1 MVSSFIVGHRK
12 FSKNFT
18 DLYVGSSVVAGNVE
32 SVRDKDTRQKG
43 ELFQKPAYLPV
54 DHLELIEVY
63 KGFQVLS
70 NKAPNVVYEILYD
83 ALEGEVKGI
92 LCGVKEENGI
102 GYYALV
108 TKETKSVKKQISFYI
123 EYVDF
128 ALLPAIQK
136 EIEEILTYDEAK
148 IKEVFGNPT
157 EKIYAGSFIGSTS
170 EGLILIPFATYK
182 VNEVIPA
189 YTGEEDERI
198 PKLEMELEEL
208 NVKIAEIED
217 TNSEEYKKL
226 QEKRRELLK
235 ELAKLRNRLY
245 NPDILKAVKTKGDRL
260 FITQKPEIRYLGE
273 NLLQTAYLYR
283 DITAGERVRVKGV
296 YTVLTLPVYNNLS
309 KQLQRGHLELFLC
322 LYSGGEVFPT
332 ELQRARQTVSVMDE
346 VLKELL
352 RSAEAGTKPNLS
364 LLKER
369 IKENLSL
376 RKRVEDLEKFFLS
389 KLGENPEDLQ
399 EVANFLKELKEEV
412 EKGKKLLYSPFTY
425 NKPLSVF
432 DVISLLQESG
442 LDISKLEKESW
453 ATLYET
459 VEGLN
464 ETLENTFKGEF
475 GEELKLL
482 TKYFLRHIEEGKP
495 LHYKLK
501 IKGEIL
507 EGFYPAPDRPLE
519 VVDLSPNRILVNI
532 IKSALRKLN
541 ALDKLQKVEQMEIF
555 FEGYT
560 ARLGHA
566 ALVAFT
572 RKVFNAVAKN
582 YLEKLDFNNEEQ
594 IKALR
599 EFLISNWLGEYRKP
613 ETGTKEETTEG
624 EIIELDGFDELLGT

>member
-1 MVSSFIVGHRK
+1 
-12 FSKNFT
+12 
-18 DLYVGSSVVAGNVE
+18 
-32 SVRDKDTRQKG
+32 
-43 ELFQKPAYLPV
+43 
-54 DHLELIEVY
+54 
-63 KGFQVLS
+63 
-70 NKAPNVVYEILYD
+70 
-83 ALEGEVKGI
+83 
-92 LCGVKEENGI
+92 
-102 GYYALV
+102 
-108 TKETKSVKKQISFYI
+108 
-123 EYVDF
+123 
-128 ALLPAIQK
+128 
-136 EIEEILTYDEAK
+136 
-148 IKEVFGNPT
+148 
-157 EKIYAGSFIGSTS
+157 
-170 EGLILIPFATYK
+170 
-182 VNEVIPA
+182 
-189 YTGEEDERI
+189 
-198 PKLEMELEEL
+198 
-208 NVKIAEIED
+208 
-217 TNSEEYKKL
+217 
-226 QEKRRELLK
+226 
-235 ELAKLRNRLY
+235 LAKLRNRLY

-283 DITAGERVRVKGV
+283 DITAGEKVRVKGV

-322 LYSGGEVFPT
+322 LYSSGEVFPA
-332 ELQRARQTVSVMDE
+332 ELQKARQTVSVMDE

-352 RSAEAGTKPNLS
+352 RSAEAGTKPTLS
-364 LLKER
+364 PLKER
-369 IKENLSL
+369 IKDNLSL

-389 KLGENPEDLQ
+389 KLGENPEELQ

-412 EKGKKLLYSPFTY
+412 ERGKKILYSPFTY

-475 GEELKLL
+475 GEELKLI

-519 VVDLSPNRILVNI
+519 VIDLSPNRILVNI

-541 ALDKLQKVEQMEIF
+541 ALEKLQKVEQIEIF

-560 ARLGHA
+560 ARLGYT
-566 ALVAFT
+566 ALVAFS

-599 EFLISNWLGEYRKP
+599 EFLTSNWLGEYRKP

-624 EIIELDGFDELLGT
+624 EIIELDGFDELLG

>member
-18 DLYVGSSVVAGNVE
+18 DLYVGSSVVAGNIE
-32 SVRDKDTRQKG
+32 SVRDKENRQKG
-43 ELFQKPAYLPV
+43 ESFEKPTYLTV
-54 DHLELIEVY
+54 DHLDLIEVY

-70 NKAPNVVYEILYD
+70 NQATNVVYEILYD

-92 LCGVKEENGI
+92 LCGVREENGVA
-102 GYYALV
+102 YYALV

-128 ALLPAIQK
+128 GLLPAIQK
-136 EIEEILTYDEAK
+136 EIEEILNLNEEK
-148 IKEVFGNPT
+148 IKETFADVK

-170 EGLILIPFATYK
+170 EGLILIPFSTYK

-189 YTGEEDERI
+189 YTGEEDEKI
-198 PKLEMELEEL
+198 PQLEMELEEL

-217 TNSEEYKKL
+217 TTSEEYKQL
-226 QEKRRELLK
+226 QERRKELLK

-245 NPDILKAVKTKGDRL
+245 NPDILKAIKTKGDRL

-273 NLLQTAYLYR
+273 NLIQTAYLYKE
-283 DITAGERVRVKGV
+283 ITAAQKGRVKGV
-296 YTVLTLPVYNNLS
+296 YTVITLPVYNNLS
-309 KQLQRGHLELFLC
+309 KQLQRSYLELFLN
-322 LYSGGEVFPT
+322 LYLDGEIFPA
-332 ELQRARQTVSVMDE
+332 ELQKARQTVSVMDD

-352 RSAEAGTKPNLS
+352 RSAEAGTKPNLT
-364 LLKER
+364 LVKER
-369 IKENLSL
+369 IKDNLSL

-389 KLGENPEDLQ
+389 KLGENPEELQ

-412 EKGKKLLYSPFTY
+412 EKGKRILYSPFTY
-425 NKPLSVF
+425 NKPLNVF
-432 DVISLLQESG
+432 DIISLLQEVG
-442 LDISKLEKESW
+442 LNISNLDKEGW
-453 ATLYET
+453 TNLYET
-459 VEGLN
+459 VENLN
-464 ETLENTFKGEF
+464 ETLENTFKVEF
-475 GEELKLL
+475 AEELKLL
-482 TKYFLRHIEEGKP
+482 AKYFLRHLEDKKP

-519 VVDLSPNRILVNI
+519 IVDLSPNRILVNV
-532 IKSALRKLN
+532 IKSALKKLN
-541 ALDKLQKVEQMEIF
+541 ALEKLQKVEDMEIF

-560 ARLGHA
+560 ARLGYT

-572 RKVFNAVAKN
+572 RKVFNVVAKS
-582 YLEKLDFNNEEQ
+582 YLAKVDNNKEEE

-599 EFLISNWLGEYRKP
+599 EFLTSNWLGEYRKP
-613 ETGTKEETTEG
+613 ETGGKEETTEG
-624 EIIELDGFDELLGT
+624 EIIELDGFDELLAD